1 MATNRDN
8 SNDRAAGGMD
18 YDDPIRERAHSL
30 GNSIAQHG
38 PDALFEELD
47 KMLPE
52 AWREQI
58 SNFPIAALLIGMGVG
73 VFLGMRK
80 SDEIIAAGT
89 SMVTAAAMS
98 NFTNVLDRSEG
109 RT

>member
-1 MATNRDN
+1 MATNRNDA
-8 SNDRAAGGMD
+8 SDRAAGGMD
-18 YDDPIRERAHSL
+18 FDDPIRERAHSL
-30 GNSIAQHG
+30 GSSIAQNG

-47 KMLPE
+47 KMLPD

-58 SNFPIAALLIGMGVG
+58 SNFPLAALLIGLGVG
-73 VFLGMRK
+73 VFLGLRK

-98 NFTNVLDRSEG
+98 NLTGVLDRAEG
-109 RT
+109 R

>member
-8 SNDRAAGGMD
+8 ASDRSAGGMD

-30 GNSIAQHG
+30 GSSIAQNG

-47 KMLPE
+47 KMLPD

-58 SNFPIAALLIGMGVG
+58 SNFPITALLVG
-73 VFLGMRK
+73 VSLGMFLGMRK
-80 SDEIIAAGT
+80 GDEVIAAGT

-98 NFTNVLDRSEG
+98 NFTRILDRSEG

>member
-1 MATNRDN
+1 MATNRHDA
-8 SNDRAAGGMD
+8 NDRAAGGMD

-30 GNSIAQHG
+30 GSSIAQNG
-38 PDALFEELD
+38 PGALFEELD
-47 KMLPE
+47 KMLPD

-58 SNFPIAALLIGMGVG
+58 LNFPIAALLVGLGVG

-80 SDEIIAAGT
+80 GDEVIAAGT

-98 NFTNVLDRSEG
+98 NFTKILDRAEG
-109 RT
+109 RD

>member
-1 MATNRDN
+1 MATNRN
-8 SNDRAAGGMD
+8 AAGGMNF
-18 YDDPIRERAHSL
+18 DDPIRERAHSL
-30 GNSIAQHG
+30 GSTMAEHG

-58 SNFPIAALLIGMGVG
+58 SNFPIAALLIGAGVG
-73 VFLGMRK
+73 IFLGMRK

-89 SMVTAAAMS
+89 SMITAAAMS
-98 NFTNVLDRSEG
+98 NFTGVLDRAHG
-109 RT
+109 DA

>member
-1 MATNRDN
+1 MATNRNDA
-8 SNDRAAGGMD
+8 SDRATGGMD
-18 YDDPIRERAHSL
+18 FDDPIRERAHSL
-30 GNSIAQHG
+30 GSAIAQNG

-47 KMLPE
+47 KMLPD

-58 SNFPIAALLIGMGVG
+58 SNFPLAALLIGLGVG

-98 NFTNVLDRSEG
+98 NLTGILDRSEG
-109 RT
+109 R